1 MSSPLIID
9 CDPGVDDAIA
19 LLLTLAPA
27 HSPRAER
34 SQSLDLIGVTTV
46 AGNVPLKLTYSN
58 ARKICTLAGK
68 PEMPVY
74 AGCPRPLLRPLAT
87 AEEVH
92 GATGLQGADLPKPSG
107 KPTSQHA
114 VDFLISQLLNAAEPI
129 TIAVLGPL
137 TNIAIALIQSPQI
150 AKNIKQLVIMG
161 GARGAGN
168 ITPSAEFNI
177 YVDPHAAH
185 VVFAAEI
192 PTVLFTLD
200 TTHQVLTTPER
211 LERIRA
217 IGNPVATAAAGML
230 SFYGQGDRKNYDL
243 AGGPLHDPCV
253 IAYLLNPDLFTTKQ
267 VPVAIEITGEQTMGR
282 TVIDW
287 YSSASSNVEV
297 ANTANAEGFYDLLI
311 DALASY

>member
-1 MSSPLIID
+1 MHSPLIVD

-19 LLLTLAPA
+19 LLLALAPA
-27 HSPRAER
+27 HP
-34 SQSLDLIGVTTV
+34 LPLLGITTV
-46 AGNVPLKLTYSN
+46 AGNVPLALTHRN

-68 PEMPVY
+68 PETPVY
-74 AGCPRPLLRPLAT
+74 AGCPRPLLRSLAT

-92 GATGLQGADLPKPSG
+92 GATGLQGADLPEPVG
-107 KPTSQHA
+107 TAPTQHA

-129 TIAVLGPL
+129 TLAVLGPL
-137 TNIAIALIQSPQI
+137 TNIAVALIQSPQI

-161 GARGAGN
+161 GARGQGN

-177 YVDPHAAH
+177 YVDPHAAY
-185 VVFAAEI
+185 VVFTAGI

-211 LERIRA
+211 LKRIRA

-230 SFYGQGDRKNYDL
+230 AFYGQGDRNIYNL
-243 AGGPLHDPCV
+243 PGGPLHDPCV
-253 IAYLLNPDLFTTKQ
+253 IAYLLNQDLFTTKQ
-267 VPVAIEITGEQTMGR
+267 VPIAIETTGEQTIGR

-287 YSSASSNVEV
+287 YGEAPSTVQV
-297 ANTANAEGFYDLLI
+297 ADTVNAEGLYELLI
-311 DALASY
+311 DALASYS

>member
-1 MSSPLIID
+1 MNSPLIID

-27 HSPRAER
+27 HP
-34 SQSLDLIGVTTV
+34 LPLLGITTV
-46 AGNVPLKLTYSN
+46 AGNVPLTLTHRN

-68 PEMPVY
+68 PNTPVY
-74 AGCPRPLLRPLAT
+74 AGCPRPLLRSLAT

-92 GATGLQGADLPKPSG
+92 GATGLQGADLPEPAG
-107 KPTSQHA
+107 TAPTQHA
-114 VDFLISQLLNAAEPI
+114 VNFLISQLLNAAEPI
-129 TIAVLGPL
+129 TVAVLGPL
-137 TNIAIALIQSPQI
+137 TNIAVALIQSPQI
-150 AKNIKQLVIMG
+150 ARNIKQLVMMG
-161 GARGAGN
+161 GARGQGN

-185 VVFAAEI
+185 VVFTAGI

-211 LERIRA
+211 LARIRA

-230 SFYGQGDRKNYDL
+230 AFYGRGDRNLYDL
-243 AGGPLHDPCV
+243 PGGPLHDPCV
-253 IAYLLNPDLFTTKQ
+253 IAYLLNQDLFTTKQ
-267 VPVAIEITGEQTMGR
+267 VPITIETTGEQTMGR

-287 YSSASSNVEV
+287 YGEAPSTVQV
-297 ANTANAEGFYDLLI
+297 ADTVNAEGLYELLI
-311 DALASY
+311 GALASYS